1 MERTFKMIKVIDNFL
16 DKNDFNEVQEAVMA
30 ANFPWYHF
38 DQPVNVTH
46 LQSDWD
52 KTPQEIKKETERVSD
67 FFFMVHMLYDNQNPN
82 AANKEGAL
90 NAILP
95 ITSKLKVKELIRV
108 KINSYPNQG
117 KLIEHMWH
125 VDTDYKHKGCLLALN
140 TCDGYTKF
148 KDGDTKVDSVANRAI
163 LFDPSIEHTGTNTT
177 NAQRRVNL
185 NINYF

>member
-16 DKNDFNEVQEAVMA
+16 DKNDFNVVQEAVMD
-30 ANFPWYHF
+30 ANFPWFHF
-38 DQPVNVTH
+38 DQPVNTTH

-52 KTPQEIKKETERVSD
+52 KTPQEIENEDKKVGN
-67 FFFMVHMLYDNQNPN
+67 DNQTFQHFKDKNVFEIMN
-82 AANKEGAL
+82 
-90 NAILP
+90 P

-177 NAQRRVNL
+177 TAQRRVNI